1 VVTKLF
7 AIAPCCF
14 LRGKCQNSQRGEDG
28 DAAEPDG
35 AAEQPAITKK
45 PAMRAHALLLAAVA
59 PAVTAQAD
67 PSKTYNF
74 LAIGVRQQ
82 KGSVSISR
90 ANHNCAVRCACTSR
104 SLKAHSCPVSV
115 FL

>member
-1 VVTKLF
+1 MESGVS
-7 AIAPCCF
+7 
-14 LRGKCQNSQRGEDG
+14 QNSQRQVKTETPRSRT
-28 DAAEPDG
+28 APRSS
-35 AAEQPAITKK
+35 PAITKK

-90 ANHNCAVRCACTSR
+90 ANHKRAVRCASTSR

>member
-1 VVTKLF
+1 
-7 AIAPCCF
+7 
-14 LRGKCQNSQRGEDG
+14 
-28 DAAEPDG
+28 
-35 AAEQPAITKK
+35 
-45 PAMRAHALLLAAVA
+45 MRAHALLLAAVA

-90 ANHNCAVRCACTSR
+90 ANHNCTAARCTSR
-104 SLKAHSCPVSV
+104 SLKAHSCPVSI

>member
-1 VVTKLF
+1 VESVVSS
-7 AIAPCCF
+7 
-14 LRGKCQNSQRGEDG
+14 QNSQRAGEDG
-28 DAAEPDG
+28 DAAEP
-35 AAEQPAITKK
+35 AAPRSSPAAKK